1 MADFIVV
8 EKEEEE
14 NLRNPMGISGCLVD
28 DQRRVVSR
36 GFGKVDDSS
45 GVISETLMT
54 EIPPKA
60 IPLDVFYP
68 LDDNV
73 NFSTLGY
80 GQSGLIRKGGIISRS
95 PGETTF
101 HCTVVPV
108 TAKHNLRIVKNKKS
122 NSSIFVPKRATLNV
136 EAGVADFVS
145 EDVGWEPSAAA
156 DEIDIRE
163 GCEGSRPAFTLWG
176 LDISIGQEISK
187 PMIPLTDPAYA
198 FDLVRPKFKLKVG
211 QKVAIAVN
219 FRPKAKPTKESIKGS
234 GPKIPGRDVSE
245 QALEDIYGKPDC
257 VNVYT
262 GTITFVGEK
271 HIEYSCNTFS
281 GCSGAVVFLL
291 DKDQPDDSV
300 QACDWGKAI
309 AIHSGS
315 HPFLPNRNFGFKLRS
330 HPYFMT
336 FE

>member
-1 MADFIVV
+1 
-8 EKEEEE
+8 
-14 NLRNPMGISGCLVD
+14 MGISECLVD
-28 DQRRVVSR
+28 DRRRVVSR
-36 GFGKVDDSS
+36 GFGKVDDS

-60 IPLDVFYP
+60 IPLDGFYP
-68 LDDNV
+68 LDDDV

-80 GQSGLIRKGGIISRS
+80 GQSSLIRKGGISRS
-95 PGETTF
+95 HGETTF

-108 TAKHNLRIVKNKKS
+108 TAKHNLRIVKES
-122 NSSIFVPKRATLNV
+122 NSIFVPKRATLNM
-136 EAGVADFVS
+136 EAGVTDFVS
-145 EDVGWEPSAAA
+145 QDLGWEPPAA
-156 DEIDIRE
+156 DEINIRE
-163 GCEGSRPAFTLWG
+163 ECEGSRPAFTLWG
-176 LDISIGQEISK
+176 LGISIGLEISK
-187 PMIPLTDPAYA
+187 HMIPLTDPAYA

-262 GTITFVGEK
+262 GTITFVGVK
-271 HIEYSCNTFS
+271 DIEYSCNAFS

-291 DKDQPDDSV
+291 DKDQPDSV
-300 QACDWGKAI
+300 QACD
-309 AIHSGS
+309 
-315 HPFLPNRNFGFKLRS
+315 
-330 HPYFMT
+330 
-336 FE
+336 